1 MSCRL
6 TGTTNNAQRGRDD
19 NAMIPSPEDPRS
31 PADNTVLVQTFAQV
45 KSATHESLTPMR
57 H

>member
-6 TGTTNNAQRGRDD
+6 TGTTNDAQRGRDD

-45 KSATHESLTPMR
+45 KSELMNHSR
-57 H
+57 R